1 MSKVYD
7 FFTDESPEYFD
18 YDVDRQ
24 GLCYSSIRST
34 AQLAQVPAPPRP
46 TSFTFETFA
55 EAVALA
61 HPLPQPVAS
70 APVSPSLSYA
80 SLSGVTSMSS
90 LPTELSLPESWASRS
105 LSPINYENITGWA
118 EETEESEPLPP
129 PVNTSQFES
138 PLALEVSAD
147 AFIVEASA
155 SAAEPAPTSLV
166 AEVPADPPPQIFF
179 PNCSH
184 ILSSYPSQFN
194 SINDIYIRS

>member
-1 MSKVYD
+1 MSEVYD
-7 FFTDESPEYFD
+7 FTPDESPKYFD
-18 YDVDRQ
+18 YNTDRQ
-24 GLCYSSIRST
+24 GPSYSSIRST
-34 AQLAQVPAPPRP
+34 VQLAQVLASPRP

-55 EAVALA
+55 EAIALT
-61 HPLPQPVAS
+61 HPLSQPVVS
-70 APVSPSLSYA
+70 VPVSPSLSYA
-80 SLSGVTSMSS
+80 SLSGVTSTSS
-90 LPTELSLPESWASRS
+90 FPTELSLPESWASRS